1 MNPQKEIDNDINNEI
16 NPNLE
21 EISDLSNKN
30 NTKKNYTEREE
41 FKEEINLAG
50 NFKFDLDSNNS
61 NQAQDFI
68 ARNRSRKER
77 YIQRSSLLNYS
88 SSSIFSMS
96 VDTHKSGERSK
107 LSIYYTQYRK
117 IWRNFK

>member
-1 MNPQKEIDNDINNEI
+1 MKPQKEIDNDVNNEI

-21 EISDLSNKN
+21 EISDLSNKK

-68 ARNRSRKER
+68 TRNRSRKER